1 MSPDVLI
8 GVDAGTSVIKAVAFD
23 LDGNELAATGRA
35 NTYVDLPGGGAEQD
49 MARTW
54 DDTAA
59 VLRDLA
65 LHVPDLARRTAG
77 RHRCW
82 PGRSRPARC
91 HRGRTPRP

>member
-1 MSPDVLI
+1 MRQDLII

-35 NTYVDLPGGGAEQD
+35 NVYVDLPGGGAEQD

-65 LHVPDLARRTAG
+65 LHVPDSPGGPRRW
-77 RHRCW
+77 RS
-82 PGRSRPARC
+82 PGRATAP
-91 HRGRTPRP
+91 G